1 MLVELSVMEQRIR
14 QSWKSSGPISRSPK
28 WPSAMGSPV
37 RRCIDGSG
45 TIARADRGAAGPAHD
60 STLEP
65 PSPRPESGGGDLRD
79 AAPAPAL
86 GTPDPCLLARTR
98 RGVDPVPARSTIYRV
113 LVRNH
118 LIVPVPR
125 KRKRDSYVRWERGAS
140 MELWQHDFISGV
152 RLKSGPEL
160 KVVTGIDDHSRY
172 CVLAKV
178 VRRATARQVCL
189 AFTQAM
195 STYGIPDEV
204 LTDNGIQFTGRLIK
218 PQHRSEVLFE
228 RICRENEIVQRFT
241 KVASPTTTG
250 KIVRSWYADI
260 AAQTPGSARSAYRL
274 LKAIFNTAVLDDL
287 IVKNPCRVKR
297 GGTDRVTDRP
307 IPNVDQVAALAQ
319 SMPEQYRA
327 AVTLAA
333 WGTLRR
339 GEVLG
344 LNRQDIDLRAGTVL
358 VERSL
363 HEFYDGRLELGP
375 TKNGD
380 PRKVYMPSSVMPA
393 LEDHLRRFVGP
404 ENDAPLFLGAPGLRL
419 RPSNFGVI
427 WETAR
432 RRVDLKWVRF
442 HDLRHFAATMFA
454 SAGASTKEIMS
465 RGGWKSV
472 AMVVRYE
479 QRRSGCTARP
489 SPRRLHDGRQ
499 CRADHARTPR
509 RSRAWA
515 RDEGEGESEVL
526 DLPPLTSENEEKCSG
541 GETRTHNLAVNS
553 RLLCH

>member
-1 MLVELSVMEQRIR
+1 M
-14 QSWKSSGPISRSPK
+14 SGNRRHF
-28 WPSAMGSPV
+28 GHV
-37 RRCIDGSG
+37 RRFASGRYQAAYWHDGRRHVAPSTFDTKGDANAFLDSVSASIRRGDWIDPELGRISF
-45 TIARADRGAAGPAHD
+45 ADYAVLWLAQRTD
-60 STLEP
+60 I
-65 PSPRPESGGGDLRD
+65 RP
-79 AAPAPAL
+79 
-86 GTPDPCLLARTR
+86 RTR
-98 RGVDPVPARSTIYRV
+98 EQYELLIENKLIPAFGQR
-113 LVRNH
+113 
-118 LIVPVPR
+118 
-125 KRKRDSYVRWERGAS
+125 E
-140 MELWQHDFISGV
+140 
-152 RLKSGPEL
+152 
-160 KVVTGIDDHSRY
+160 
-172 CVLAKV
+172 LAKI
-178 VRRATARQVCL
+178 TPL
-189 AFTQAM
+189 
-195 STYGIPDEV
+195 
-204 LTDNGIQFTGRLIK
+204 
-218 PQHRSEVLFE
+218 H
-228 RICRENEIVQRFT
+228 
-241 KVASPTTTG
+241 
-250 KIVRSWYADI
+250 VRSWYADI
-260 AAQTPGSARSAYRL
+260 AGKTPGSARSAYRL
-274 LKAIFNTAVLDDL
+274 LKAIFNTAILDDL
-287 IVKNPCRVKR
+287 IVKNPCRVKG
-297 GGTDRVTDRP
+297 GGTDRVVDRR
-307 IPNVDQVAALAQ
+307 IPNVGQVAALTE

-344 LNRQDIDLRAGTVL
+344 LNRHDVDLRAGTVR

-404 ENDAPLFLGAPGLRL
+404 EGDAPLFLGATGRRL

-432 RRVDLKWVRF
+432 RRADLEWVRF

-454 SAGASTKEIMS
+454 STGASTKEIMS

-479 QRRSGCTARP
+479 HASEERDALLAQALNQLAESSNVVPIVGASRSDRAR
-489 SPRRLHDGRQ
+489 G
-499 CRADHARTPR
+499 
-509 RSRAWA
+509 A
-515 RDEGEGESEVL
+515 RDEGEVEGEVL